1 MIDRV
6 PPQNIEAE
14 QAVLGAM
21 LISKEAIAESAQ
33 ILNPQD
39 FYREAHRIV
48 FEAMLDLSNRNQAV
62 DNLTVIEQLNKTNQ
76 LEKVGGIAFVTALAN
91 TVPTAANVVFYAKI
105 VKEKALMRHLINTAT
120 AIAAMG
126 YEGADDADSI
136 MDKAEKMILEIA
148 SNRKTG
154 DFTPIN
160 QIVIDTFSKIEN
172 LYESKGGLTGLSTG
186 FKDLD
191 KLTAGLQP
199 SDLILVAARPSMGKT
214 AFTLNIASHVAL
226 KENKPVAFFSLEMSK
241 EQLMQRMLCAEGL
254 VESQRLRVGDLDEQ
268 DWQKL
273 IAAADKFSKAPL
285 YIDDTPGISIM
296 ELRSKARR
304 LQQEKGLSLVLI
316 DYLQLMQGRANKNGD
331 NRQQEISEIS
341 RSLKSLARELN
352 VPVIALSQLSRSV
365 ESRQIKKPM
374 LSDLRESGSLEQD
387 ADIVMF
393 LYREDYYNAETENKN
408 SKMEKTIEDLDL
420 SLSDI
425 KYSDDSYSFNLFYRS
440 YVGLDPDGIFALF
453 NETTLGYVSG
463 SSRFSNGKGED
474 LSYTDTTVNKLKLGI
489 NPGIAIFIMPNVG
502 AEVSFGVAGFSYSWE
517 SQKKSTGEVGKR
529 TSSGAN
535 FKINLFNINI
545 GLIVCL

>member
-1 MIDRV
+1 MADRM

-21 LISKEAIAESAQ
+21 LISQEAIAETAQ
-33 ILNPQD
+33 ILTPVD

-48 FEAMLDLSNRNQAV
+48 YETILDLTNKNQAV
-62 DNLTVIEQLNKTNQ
+62 DNLTVIEQLNKSGQ

-91 TVPTAANVVFYAKI
+91 TVPTAANVIFYAKI
-105 VKEKALMRHLINTAT
+105 VKEKSLMRRLINTAT
-120 AIAAMG
+120 AIATMG
-126 YEGADDADSI
+126 YEDSEDADI
-136 MDKAEKMILEIA
+136 IIDKAEKMILELA
-148 SNRKTG
+148 SNRKTS
-154 DFTPIN
+154 DFTPIK
-160 QIVIDTFSKIEN
+160 QIVIDTFSKIEG

-191 KLTAGLQP
+191 RLTTGLQP

-214 AFTLNIASHVAL
+214 AFTLNIASHVAI
-226 KENKPVAFFSLEMSK
+226 KENKPVALFSLEMSK

-254 VESQRLRVGDLDEQ
+254 IESQRLRVGDLDEQ

-304 LQQEKGLSLVLI
+304 LQQEKGLSLILI
-316 DYLQLMQGRANKNGD
+316 DYLQLMQGRSTKGND

-387 ADIVMF
+387 ADIVIF

-408 SKMEKTIEDLDL
+408 ITDVIIAKHRNGPVDSIQLFFHKQFTKFADLL
-420 SLSDI
+420 RTT
-425 KYSDDSYSFNLFYRS
+425 DDN
-440 YVGLDPDGIFALF
+440 
-453 NETTLGYVSG
+453 
-463 SSRFSNGKGED
+463 
-474 LSYTDTTVNKLKLGI
+474 
-489 NPGIAIFIMPNVG
+489 M
-502 AEVSFGVAGFSYSWE
+502 
-517 SQKKSTGEVGKR
+517 Q
-529 TSSGAN
+529 
-535 FKINLFNINI
+535 
-545 GLIVCL
+545 

>member
-1 MIDRV
+1 LIDRV

-393 LYREDYYNAETENKN
+393 LYRDDYYNQDSEKKDIAEIIIAKQRGGSLGTVELLWMGNYTKFVN
-408 SKMEKTIEDLDL
+408 IERRF
-420 SLSDI
+420 
-425 KYSDDSYSFNLFYRS
+425 DD
-440 YVGLDPDGIFALF
+440 
-453 NETTLGYVSG
+453 
-463 SSRFSNGKGED
+463 
-474 LSYTDTTVNKLKLGI
+474 
-489 NPGIAIFIMPNVG
+489 
-502 AEVSFGVAGFSYSWE
+502 
-517 SQKKSTGEVGKR
+517 
-529 TSSGAN
+529 
-535 FKINLFNINI
+535 
-545 GLIVCL
+545 

>member
-1 MIDRV
+1 M

-21 LISKEAIAESAQ
+21 LISKEAIAEAAQ
-33 ILNPQD
+33 ILNPVD

-48 FEAMLDLSNRNQAV
+48 YEAMLDLSNKNQAV
-62 DNLTVIEQLNKTNQ
+62 DNLTVIEQLNKAGL

-91 TVPTAANVVFYAKI
+91 TVPTAANVIFYAKI
-105 VKEKALMRHLINTAT
+105 VKEKSLMRRLINTAT
-120 AIAAMG
+120 AIATMG
-126 YEGADDADSI
+126 YEDSEDADTI

-148 SNRKTG
+148 ANRKTS
-154 DFTPIN
+154 DFTPIK
-160 QIVIDTFSKIEN
+160 QIVIDTFSKIEG

-191 KLTAGLQP
+191 HLTTGLQP

-214 AFTLNIASHVAL
+214 AFTLNIASHVAI

-254 VESQRLRVGDLDEQ
+254 IESQRLRVGDLDEQ

-304 LQQEKGLSLVLI
+304 LQQEKGLSLILI
-316 DYLQLMQGRANKNGD
+316 DYLQLMQGRNNKGSD

-408 SKMEKTIEDLDL
+408 ITDVIIAKHRNGPVDSIQLFFHKQFTKFADLL
-420 SLSDI
+420 RTT
-425 KYSDDSYSFNLFYRS
+425 DDN
-440 YVGLDPDGIFALF
+440 
-453 NETTLGYVSG
+453 
-463 SSRFSNGKGED
+463 
-474 LSYTDTTVNKLKLGI
+474 
-489 NPGIAIFIMPNVG
+489 M
-502 AEVSFGVAGFSYSWE
+502 
-517 SQKKSTGEVGKR
+517 
-529 TSSGAN
+529 
-535 FKINLFNINI
+535 
-545 GLIVCL
+545 

>member
-1 MIDRV
+1 MIDRT

-21 LISKEAIAESAQ
+21 LISKEAIAEAAQ
-33 ILNPQD
+33 ILNSED

-48 FEAMLDLSNRNQAV
+48 FDAMIELSNKNQAV
-62 DNLTVIEQLNKTNQ
+62 DNLTVVEQLNKENN

-105 VKEKALMRHLINTAT
+105 VREKALMRKLINTAT

-126 YEGADDADSI
+126 YEDNKDVDTI
-136 MDKAEKMILEIA
+136 LDKSEKMILQVA
-148 SNRKTG
+148 ANRKTG
-154 DFTPIN
+154 DFMPIN
-160 QIVIDTFSKIEN
+160 QIVIDTFSKIET
-172 LYESKGGLTGLSTG
+172 LYESKGGLTGLPTG

-191 KLTAGLQP
+191 RLTAGLQP

-214 AFTLNIASHVAL
+214 AFTLNIASHVATR
-226 KENKPVAFFSLEMSK
+226 ENKPVAFFSLEMSK

-268 DWQKL
+268 DWQRL
-273 IAAADKFSKAPL
+273 INAADKFSKAPL
-285 YIDDTPGISIM
+285 YIDDTPGITIM

-316 DYLQLMQGRANKNGD
+316 DYLQLMQGRGNRNGD

-408 SKMEKTIEDLDL
+408 ITDVIVAKHRNGPVDTVQLFFHKEFTKFADLL
-420 SLSDI
+420 RT
-425 KYSDDSYSFNLFYRS
+425 DDTNM
-440 YVGLDPDGIFALF
+440 
-453 NETTLGYVSG
+453 N
-463 SSRFSNGKGED
+463 
-474 LSYTDTTVNKLKLGI
+474 
-489 NPGIAIFIMPNVG
+489 
-502 AEVSFGVAGFSYSWE
+502 
-517 SQKKSTGEVGKR
+517 
-529 TSSGAN
+529 
-535 FKINLFNINI
+535 
-545 GLIVCL
+545 